1 MCDPGSRIACEG
13 PGLLGERPEAHSS
26 GTAQPAVVPPAD
38 IRRDRMHAATVNISD
53 YRLLGNIHLL

>member
-1 MCDPGSRIACEG
+1 MFDPGSRIVCEG

-26 GTAQPAVVPPAD
+26 GTAQTAVPPAD

-53 YRLLGNIHLL
+53 YRLLGNVHLL